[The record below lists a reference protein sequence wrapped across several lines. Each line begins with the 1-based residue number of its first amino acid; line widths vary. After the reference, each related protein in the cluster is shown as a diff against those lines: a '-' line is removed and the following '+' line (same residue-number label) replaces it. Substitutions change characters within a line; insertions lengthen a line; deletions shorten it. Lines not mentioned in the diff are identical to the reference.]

1 MSEAETSDK
10 PNIDP
15 ILAKFSSLSW
25 SSSAIAFKVSS
36 GLRNGS
42 SSGALEFLPTDQTIP
57 DQLDK
62 RQKDVIQEDLWFLRL

>member
-1 MSEAETSDK
+1 M
-10 PNIDP
+10 
-15 ILAKFSSLSW
+15 
-25 SSSAIAFKVSS
+25 
-36 GLRNGS
+36 RNGS